1 MGLSVG
7 IVGLPNVG
15 KSSTFN
21 ALTKTQNAQ
30 SANYPFCT
38 IEPNKAIVN
47 VPDRRLDALAQIV
60 KPERIL
66 HSVVEFV
73 DIAGLIKGASKG
85 EGLGNQFLANI
96 KECEVI
102 LQVVRC
108 FEDDNIT
115 HVNDKIDPLNDIETI
130 ELELILADIAT
141 LDKRIDRLQKAL
153 KSSKDAKNLLECALN
168 LKTHL
173 EELKPAKTFPLNTS
187 EAFLE
192 LDKELRFL
200 SHKKMIYVAN
210 VGEEDLNALNE
221 HAKKVKNHAKEQNSE
236 FVALCA
242 KLEEEMVSM
251 SGDEVKEF
259 LQSLGVE
266 ESGLEKTIRLSF
278 KELGLINYF
287 TAGVKEV
294 RSWTIKKGSSAPV
307 AAGVIHKD
315 FEKGFIRAETISY
328 DDFIAYKGEAGAKE
342 KGALRIEG
350 KDYIVQDGD
359 VLHFRFNV

>member
-21 ALTKTQNAQ
+21 ALTKTQNAE

-153 KSSKDAKNLLECALN
+153 KSSKDAKNLLECALS

-173 EELKPAKTFPLNTS
+173 EELKPVKTFPLNAS

-200 SHKKMIYVAN
+200 SYKKMIYAAN

-221 HAKKVKNHAKEQNSE
+221 HAKKVKNYAKAQNSE

-251 SGDEVKEF
+251 SEDEVKEF

-342 KGALRIEG
+342 KGVLRIEG

>member
-38 IEPNKAIVN
+38 IEPNKTIVN

-251 SGDEVKEF
+251 SEDEVKEF

-294 RSWTIKKGSSAPV
+294 RSWTIKKGSSAPM

>member
-153 KSSKDAKNLLECALN
+153 KSSKNAKNLLECALN

-210 VGEEDLNALNE
+210 VGEEDLNILNE
-221 HAKKVKNHAKEQNSE
+221 HAKKVKSHAKEQNSE

-342 KGALRIEG
+342 KGVLRIEG

>member
-1 MGLSVG
+1 MGLSIG

-153 KSSKDAKNLLECALN
+153 KSSKDAKNLLECALS

-173 EELKPAKTFPLNTS
+173 EELKPVKTFPLNTS

-221 HAKKVKNHAKEQNSE
+221 HAKKVKNHAKAQNSE

>member
-60 KPERIL
+60 RPERIL

-153 KSSKDAKNLLECALN
+153 KSSKDAKNLLECALS

-173 EELKPAKTFPLNTS
+173 EELKPVKTFPLNTS

-221 HAKKVKNHAKEQNSE
+221 HAKKVKNHAKVQNCE

>member
-141 LDKRIDRLQKAL
+141 LDKRIERLQKAL
-153 KSSKDAKNLLECALN
+153 KSSKDAKNLLECALS

-173 EELKPAKTFPLNTS
+173 EELKSAKTFPLNTS

-221 HAKKVKNHAKEQNSE
+221 HAKKVKNHAKAQNSE

-251 SGDEVKEF
+251 SEDEVKEF

-350 KDYIVQDGD
+350 KDYTVQDGD

>member
-141 LDKRIDRLQKAL
+141 LDKRIDRLQKSL

-173 EELKPAKTFPLNTS
+173 EELKPAKTFALNAS

-221 HAKKVKNHAKEQNSE
+221 HAKKVKNHAKAQNSE

-359 VLHFRFNV
+359 VLHFRFNI

>member
-221 HAKKVKNHAKEQNSE
+221 HAKKVQNYAKDQKSE

-251 SGDEVKEF
+251 SEDEVKEF

-294 RSWTIKKGSSAPV
+294 RSWTIKKGSSAPM

-328 DDFIAYKGEAGAKE
+328 DDFIAYRGEAGAKE

>member
-141 LDKRIDRLQKAL
+141 LDKRIDRLQKSL

-210 VGEEDLNALNE
+210 VGEEDLNTLNE

-294 RSWTIKKGSSAPV
+294 RSWTIKKGSSAPM

>member
-60 KPERIL
+60 KPERVL

-153 KSSKDAKNLLECALN
+153 KSSKDAKNLLECALS

-173 EELKPAKTFPLNTS
+173 EGLKPAKTFPLNAS

-200 SHKKMIYVAN
+200 SHKKMIYAAN

-221 HAKKVKNHAKEQNSE
+221 HAKKVKNYAKDQNSE

-251 SGDEVKEF
+251 SEDEVKEF

>member
-210 VGEEDLNALNE
+210 VGEEDLNILNE

>member
-21 ALTKTQNAQ
+21 ALTKTQNAE

-221 HAKKVKNHAKEQNSE
+221 HAKKVQNYAKDQKSE

-251 SGDEVKEF
+251 SEDEVKEF

-294 RSWTIKKGSSAPV
+294 RSWTIKKGSSAPM

>member
-141 LDKRIDRLQKAL
+141 LDKRIERLQKAL

-251 SGDEVKEF
+251 SEDEVKEF

-294 RSWTIKKGSSAPV
+294 RSWTIKKGSSAPM

>member
-251 SGDEVKEF
+251 SEDEVKEF

-294 RSWTIKKGSSAPV
+294 RSWTIKKGSSAPM

>member
-221 HAKKVKNHAKEQNSE
+221 HAKKVKNHAKAQNSE

-251 SGDEVKEF
+251 SGDKVKEF

>member
-15 KSSTFN
+15 KSSAFN

-47 VPDRRLDALAQIV
+47 VPDPRLDELAKIV
-60 KPERIL
+60 NPERIL
-66 HSVVEFV
+66 YSVVEFV

-102 LQVVRC
+102 LHVVRC
-108 FEDDNIT
+108 FEDGNIT

-141 LDKRIDRLQKAL
+141 LDKRIERLQKSL
-153 KSSKDAKNLLECALN
+153 KSSKDAKNILECALA

-173 EELKPAKTFPLNTS
+173 EELKPAKSFAKKDS
-187 EAFLE
+187 EIFLD

-200 SHKKMIYVAN
+200 SNKKMIYVAN
-210 VGEEDLNALNE
+210 VNEENLSTLNE
-221 HAKKVKNHAKEQNSE
+221 HALKVESHAKAQNCE

-251 SGDEVKEF
+251 DEMEVKEF
-259 LQSLGVE
+259 LQSLGVN

-278 KELGLINYF
+278 KELGLISYF

-294 RSWTIKKGSSAPV
+294 RSWTIKKGSNAPS

-315 FEKGFIRAETISY
+315 FEKGFIRAETIAY
-328 DDFIAYKGEAGAKE
+328 EDFITYKGELGAKE

>member
-15 KSSTFN
+15 KSSAFN

-47 VPDRRLDALAQIV
+47 VPDPRLDELAKIIN
-60 KPERIL
+60 PERIL
-66 HSVVEFV
+66 YSVVEFV

-102 LQVVRC
+102 LHVVRC
-108 FEDDNIT
+108 FEDGNIT

-141 LDKRIDRLQKAL
+141 LDKRIERLQKSL
-153 KSSKDAKNLLECALN
+153 KSSKDAKNILECALA

-173 EELKPAKTFPLNTS
+173 EELKPAKSFAKKDS
-187 EAFLE
+187 EIFLD

-200 SHKKMIYVAN
+200 SNKKMIYVAN
-210 VGEEDLNALNE
+210 VNEENLSTLNE
-221 HAKKVKNHAKEQNSE
+221 HALKVESHAKAQNCE

-251 SGDEVKEF
+251 DEMEVKEF
-259 LQSLGVE
+259 LQSLGVN

-278 KELGLINYF
+278 KELGLISYF

-294 RSWTIKKGSSAPV
+294 RSWTIKKGSSAPS

-315 FEKGFIRAETISY
+315 FEKGFIRAETIAY
-328 DDFIAYKGEAGAKE
+328 EDFITYKGELGAKE

>member
-141 LDKRIDRLQKAL
+141 LDKRIERLQKAL
-153 KSSKDAKNLLECALN
+153 KSSKDAKNLLECALS
-168 LKTHL
+168 LKTYL

-221 HAKKVKNHAKEQNSE
+221 HAKKVKNHAKAQNSE

>member
-15 KSSTFN
+15 KSSAFN

-47 VPDRRLDALAQIV
+47 VPDPRLDELAKIV
-60 KPERIL
+60 NPERIL
-66 HSVVEFV
+66 YSVVEFV

-102 LQVVRC
+102 LHVVRC
-108 FEDDNIT
+108 FEDGNIT

-141 LDKRIDRLQKAL
+141 LDKRIERLQKSL
-153 KSSKDAKNLLECALN
+153 KSSKDAKNILECALA

-173 EELKPAKTFPLNTS
+173 EELKPAKSFAKKDS
-187 EAFLE
+187 EIFLD

-200 SHKKMIYVAN
+200 SNKKMIYVAN
-210 VGEEDLNALNE
+210 VNEENLSTLNE
-221 HAKKVKNHAKEQNSE
+221 HALKVKSHAKAQNCE

-251 SGDEVKEF
+251 DEMEVKEF
-259 LQSLGVE
+259 LQSLGVN

-278 KELGLINYF
+278 KELGLISYF

-294 RSWTIKKGSSAPV
+294 RSWTIKKGSNAPS

-315 FEKGFIRAETISY
+315 FEKGFIRAETIAY
-328 DDFIAYKGEAGAKE
+328 DDFITHKGEVGAKE

>member
-1 MGLSVG
+1 
-7 IVGLPNVG
+7 
-15 KSSTFN
+15 
-21 ALTKTQNAQ
+21 
-30 SANYPFCT
+30 
-38 IEPNKAIVN
+38 
-47 VPDRRLDALAQIV
+47 
-60 KPERIL
+60 
-66 HSVVEFV
+66 
-73 DIAGLIKGASKG
+73 
-85 EGLGNQFLANI
+85 
-96 KECEVI
+96 
-102 LQVVRC
+102 
-108 FEDDNIT
+108 
-115 HVNDKIDPLNDIETI
+115 
-130 ELELILADIAT
+130 
-141 LDKRIDRLQKAL
+141 
-153 KSSKDAKNLLECALN
+153 
-168 LKTHL
+168 
-173 EELKPAKTFPLNTS
+173 
-187 EAFLE
+187 
-192 LDKELRFL
+192 
-200 SHKKMIYVAN
+200 MIYVAN

-359 VLHFRFNV
+359 VLHFRFNI